1 MLLSQPDGTLVI
13 CLLLFFLRQ
22 ALKMDECIKKSLYW
36 EHLYIFGQFYFDK
49 KTKGLVYFLP
59 SRLFSNSVQGSGV
72 KESLVFWTNVT
83 AWLTWLEGT
92 AEVRPAVTLTLA
104 DGSLGSAGG
113 IDCALAPHTGLIR
126 TALFI
131 FAAGLSI
138 SGGSC
143 THANMYVKQ
152 TWCVTSVMDDI
163 FFLPG
168 EKKSCFC
175 SALWQTW
182 EKLRVC
188 RTVPDFIRPH
198 CLSAEW
204 CTCFVTTLL
213 ILINSANDS
222 RCDHL
227 HTKQTVWGI

>member
-1 MLLSQPDGTLVI
+1 MNVLRRVCIENIYTFLVNFTLTKKQRA
-13 CLLLFFLRQ
+13 LFISSWVASFLT
-22 ALKMDECIKKSLYW
+22 
-36 EHLYIFGQFYFDK
+36 G
-49 KTKGLVYFLP
+49 
-59 SRLFSNSVQGSGV
+59 QGSGV

-143 THANMYVKQ
+143 THANMHVKQ
-152 TWCVTSVMDDI
+152 TWCVTPVMDDI

-168 EKKSCFC
+168 ENKSCFC
-175 SALWQTW
+175 SVLWQTL
-182 EKLRVC
+182 EKWRVC
-188 RTVPDFIRPH
+188 RTIPDFIRPH
-198 CLSAEW
+198 CLSVCRMMHMFCDNTANTNKLSKW
-204 CTCFVTTLL
+204 LTLWS
-213 ILINSANDS
+213 SAHKTNCLMYLEKD
-222 RCDHL
+222 
-227 HTKQTVWGI
+227 